1 MVAIHS
7 RFNTDHLLAQAP
19 PVSSEIES
27 DESTSK
33 ASWDDQSELVYM
45 HIIYRHIEIFPK
57 DLKMVL
63 LTGPKIISHT
73 P

>member
-27 DESTSK
+27 EESTSK
-33 ASWDDQSELVYM
+33 ASWDDQSERVYVYYIPT
-45 HIIYRHIEIFPK
+45 H
-57 DLKMVL
+57 
-63 LTGPKIISHT
+63 
-73 P
+73 